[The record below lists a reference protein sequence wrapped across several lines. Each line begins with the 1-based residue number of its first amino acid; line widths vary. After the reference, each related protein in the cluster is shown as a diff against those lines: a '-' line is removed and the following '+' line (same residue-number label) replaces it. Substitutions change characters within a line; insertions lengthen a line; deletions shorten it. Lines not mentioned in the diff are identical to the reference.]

1 MISGNSAPP
10 AASDAGRVSSRARL
24 KQWVEMAQPNA
35 RVEYA
40 RGFVLA
46 TSCTPELREYVMT
59 VSGLGLITPHVIR
72 GADNTPVYI
81 VQRTGRPVIKGQL

>member
-1 MISGNSAPP
+1 M
-10 AASDAGRVSSRARL
+10 AGRVSSCARL

-40 RGFVLA
+40 RGYVLA
-46 TSCTPELREYVMT
+46 TSCTPELREYVMA
-59 VSGLGLITPHVIR
+59 VSQLGLITPHVIR
-72 GADNTPVYI
+72 SSGDVPVYI